1 VISHHKCAGRANWGR
16 SAETLAPIQQA
27 AQRQKVGL
35 EISAELRASST
46 GGKITPR
53 LTAANEQQPFAWE

>member
-27 AQRQKVGL
+27 AQRQRSG
-35 EISAELRASST
+35 ST
-46 GGKITPR
+46 PIPY
-53 LTAANEQQPFAWE
+53 